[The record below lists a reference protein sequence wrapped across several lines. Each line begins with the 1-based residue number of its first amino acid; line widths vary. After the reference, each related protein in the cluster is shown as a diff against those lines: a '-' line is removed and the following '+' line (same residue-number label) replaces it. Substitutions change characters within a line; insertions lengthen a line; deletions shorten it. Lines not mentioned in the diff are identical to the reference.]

1 MKAWKSNLVAVGF
14 IVLVLAMAVGASGC
28 ISSAG
33 TSSEKVLVVGTSADF
48 PPFEY
53 KNPKTGNITGFDISL
68 IKLIAK
74 KIGYSKVKIVDMS
87 FDSLIP
93 ALQAGK
99 VDVVI
104 AGMTITPQREKVVD
118 FSIPYWTA
126 DQAVIVRKNS
136 NIQINSIKD
145 LYGKVIGVETGT
157 TGAIYVKDH
166 VGKNATI
173 KEYSTYVAALEALLN
188 GQVNVVVLDSP
199 VAKMFVHK
207 YPVKIVY
214 TIQTNEHYGI
224 AVRKGNTKLLN
235 EINQALRQIM
245 NSPEWEKLVN
255 EYFGS

>member
-1 MKAWKSNLVAVGF
+1 MNRNLVVVGLITAV
-14 IVLVLAMAVGASGC
+14 LLLAVGASGC
-28 ISSAG
+28 VG
-33 TSSEKVLVVGTSADF
+33 TQSTQEKVLVVGTSADF

-53 KNPKTGNITGFDISL
+53 KDPKTGNITGFDISL

-74 KIGYSKVKIVDMS
+74 KIGYDKVKIVDMN

-104 AGMTITPQREKVVD
+104 AGMTITPEREKVVD

-126 DQAVIVRKNS
+126 DQAVVVRKDS

-145 LYGKVIGVETGT
+145 LYGKTIGVETGT
-157 TGAIYVKDH
+157 TGAIYIKKH

-188 GQVNVVVLDSP
+188 GQVDVIVLDSP
-199 VAKMFVHK
+199 VANMFVHK
-207 YPVKIVY
+207 YPVKVVY
-214 TIQTNEHYGI
+214 TIKTNEHYGI

-235 EINQALRQIM
+235 EINQALKEIM
-245 NSPEWEKLVN
+245 NSPQWEQLIK